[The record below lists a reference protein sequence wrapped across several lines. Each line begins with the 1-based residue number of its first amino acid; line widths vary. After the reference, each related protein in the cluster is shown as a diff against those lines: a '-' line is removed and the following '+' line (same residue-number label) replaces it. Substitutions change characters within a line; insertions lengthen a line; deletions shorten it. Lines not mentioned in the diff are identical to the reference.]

1 MTKLRVLVVEDSLTI
16 RSYLTSVI
24 NREPSM
30 EVVGEASDGREA
42 TELCARLKPDVV
54 TMDMMLPEM
63 NGVIATEH
71 IMAYT
76 PTPILI
82 VSASVNRGEAFRTYD
97 ALAAGAV
104 DVLDKPH
111 ADESAESWEKR
122 FLSTLRIVARIK
134 VITHPR
140 GKLRAQ
146 AALQASAASTT
157 ARSSSPATSR
167 RGNGHFSPRS
177 RQVEMVTIGASTGG
191 PAAIVNVLSPLSADY
206 PIPVLVVLHISE
218 LFAFAFAEWLGG
230 QIALPVRLAKDG
242 ERIPRYGTPGVILAP
257 AGRHMVLE
265 SGRIHLTLTQERNSC
280 RPSIDELFES
290 VAREVR
296 DRAAMVLLTG
306 MGKDGAQGLLAGR
319 TSGAETIAQDE
330 NSSIVF
336 GMPGEAVRLGA
347 AHHILPPDE
356 IAQLLKG
363 LATGSDAR

>member
-1 MTKLRVLVVEDSLTI
+1 MKKLRVLVVEDSLTI
-16 RSYLTSVI
+16 RSYLTSI
-24 NREPSM
+24 IRKDPGM
-30 EVVGEASDGREA
+30 EVVGEAGDGHEA
-42 TELCARLKPDVV
+42 VDLCARLKPDVV

-63 NGVIATEH
+63 NGVIATEQ

-111 ADESAESWEKR
+111 ADESSDDWERR

-140 GKLRAQ
+140 GRLRSQ
-146 AALQASAASTT
+146 GTIAAAAGSALGSAKPGGRNDDGKRVKPIEIL
-157 ARSSSPATSR
+157 A
-167 RGNGHFSPRS
+167 
-177 RQVEMVTIGASTGG
+177 IGASTGG
-191 PAAIVNVLSPLSADY
+191 PAAIVNVLSPLPADY

-230 QIALPVRLAKDG
+230 QINLPVRLAKDG
-242 ERIPRYGTPGVILAP
+242 ERMPRYGTPGVILAP
-257 AGRHMVLE
+257 AGKHMILE
-265 SGRIHLTLTQERNSC
+265 SGRIHLTTTEERNSC

-306 MGKDGAQGLLAGR
+306 MGKDGAQGLLAGK
-319 TSGAETIAQDE
+319 SAGAETLAQDE
-330 NSSIVF
+330 ASSIVF

-347 AHHILPPDE
+347 ARLVLPPDE
-356 IAQLLKG
+356 IAQSLKG
-363 LATGSDAR
+363 LAGVSDVR